1 MKKRANVFLEI
12 GAAVALLTLFLLPK
26 SAIAEGPPGDSTQAG
41 ENRWVPSFA
50 ITGGANFQDQRGWV
64 DSVLFEDGSPD
75 PVPLEGSFRDNDLQ
89 VAPFVAA
96 SLELMTPA
104 FDIPTR
110 PRLFVSGEILPT
122 FATKR
127 TLVINGDPNCIRGP
141 EPGAPCAVEETGNRT
156 RPFGEDGANG
166 AGSKTTAKI
175 LDLAYGANLGV
186 AFPFRIGK
194 RQLRVKPSLGWIN
207 YGVEAKGLVVSAMC
221 TPVVMVMQQIRGG
234 CVDVGNG
241 APAGFLRET
250 ELKGKDMRRFN
261 GIGPGL
267 DLEMDAARFG
277 PIGAALFL
285 GARAYYIVG
294 NRSMEFGAQESFN
307 DQFGNDVAKASFKV
321 EPDAWLFRAHVGI
334 RFQWLGGVQ

>member
-1 MKKRANVFLEI
+1 MNNGASVFLGI
-12 GAAVALLTLFLLPK
+12 GAAVALLTPFLLPK
-26 SAIAEGPPGDSTQAG
+26 PAIAEGPAGDSHQAG

-64 DSVLFEDGSPD
+64 DSVVFEDGSPT
-75 PVPLEGSFRDNDLQ
+75 PVPLEGSFSDEDLQ

-127 TLVINGDPNCIRGP
+127 TLVIDGDPGCIRGP
-141 EPGAPCAVEETGNRT
+141 EPGAPCDEEPGSRE
-156 RPFGEDGANG
+156 RPFGEDGTNG

-207 YGVEAKGLVVSAMC
+207 YGVEAKGLVVNAMC
-221 TPVVMVMQQIRGG
+221 TPVVLVNQQIRGG

-250 ELKGKDMRRFN
+250 ELKGDETRRFN

-285 GARAYYIVG
+285 GGRAYYILG
-294 NRSMEFGAQESFN
+294 NRSMEFGAEEAYD
-307 DQFGNDVAKASFKV
+307 DQFGMDVAEARFKV
-321 EPDAWLFRAHVGI
+321 KVDAWLFRAHVGI
-334 RFQWLGGVQ
+334 RFQWLGGLQ